1 MVTLR
6 TESLIIEL
14 HYIKEQPRKRKH
26 PILDSS
32 QSESSA
38 VASPSSDE
46 GAGDSESGWS
56 DDSGVAGQDS
66 GKQKGKKPRSLPQAS
81 KQSDAIKV

>member
-1 MVTLR
+1 M
-6 TESLIIEL
+6 
-14 HYIKEQPRKRKH
+14 HKRKH

-46 GAGDSESGWS
+46 GTGDSESSWS
-56 DDSGVAGQDS
+56 DDGEVAGQDS
-66 GKQKGKKPRSLPQAS
+66 RKQRGKKQRSLPQAS